1 MADYGI
7 TSAVYLDGAA
17 LIPIKAG
24 ATIAATD
31 VVYVDQT
38 DSTAKLASANAQ
50 ASSQAVGMSVNGGA
64 TGNPVHVAGPGSRV
78 TVNAVLTKGVAVYLS
93 ATSGKLCPFADLT
106 SGKYVSLFGIAD
118 STTVL
123 AIIASNRLI
132 TI

>member
-1 MADYGI
+1 MADLGI

-17 LIPIKAG
+17 PVPLKAG

-31 VVYVDQT
+31 VVYLDTT
-38 DSTAKLASANAQ
+38 DSTAKLATANAS
-50 ASSQAVGMSVNGGA
+50 ASSQAVGMSLNGGA
-64 TGNPVHVAGPGSRV
+64 TGNPVHVAGAGSRI
-78 TVNAVLTKGVAVYLS
+78 TVNAVLTKGVSYYLS

-123 AIIASNRLI
+123 AIIASNRLV